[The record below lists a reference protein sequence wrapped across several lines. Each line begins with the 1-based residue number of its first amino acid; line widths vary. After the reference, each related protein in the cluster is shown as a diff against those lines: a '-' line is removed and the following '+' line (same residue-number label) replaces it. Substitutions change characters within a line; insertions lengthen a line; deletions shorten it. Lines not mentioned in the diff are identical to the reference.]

1 MSTFINYY
9 ITKRD
14 GMDTIDLKLIAIGFI
29 TGIVNGLF
37 GSGGGT
43 IIVPALVFLVKM
55 EDFKAH
61 ATAIS
66 IILPLSIISTII
78 YLKSNLI
85 NFNIVYIIAIGGII
99 GSFIGAKLLKKI
111 PNIILRKIF
120 GIIII
125 ITAIRMIIG

>member
-1 MSTFINYY
+1 
-9 ITKRD
+9 
-14 GMDTIDLKLIAIGFI
+14 MDTIVLKLIGIGFI
-29 TGIVNGLF
+29 TGIINGLF

-43 IIVPALVFLVKM
+43 IVVPALVFLVGI

-78 YLKSNLI
+78 YLKSNVIKLDI
-85 NFNIVYIIAIGGII
+85 SLMVTLGGLI
-99 GSFIGAKLLKKI
+99 GSFIGAKFLKKI

-120 GIIII
+120 GIVII
-125 ITAIRMIIG
+125 ITALRMIIK